1 MTGRPTRPSLPAT
14 ALAEQVPEDRV
25 MDPGIRPLWAGMPA
39 VTGPVHAVRCAP
51 GDNLM
56 MHAAVYRTAPG
67 SVIVVDAGGS
77 APAVAGGNVC
87 AVAQRRGIAG
97 FVVDGN
103 IRDVAEARELGFP
116 IFARGVFPKPGTKK
130 GAVSQEDVRVGG
142 VAVRTGDVIVADEEG
157 VVVVP
162 ADAAEEAFA
171 AAQAKAATEGAMSL
185 DEWEADHRRKVEAG
199 LAANEDTEPLP
210 R

>member
-56 MHAAVYRTAPG
+56 MHAAVYRAAPG

-77 APAVAGGNVC
+77 AGPDEGRC
-87 AVAQRRGIAG
+87 E
-97 FVVDGN
+97 D
-103 IRDVAEARELGFP
+103 EAHDCERH
-116 IFARGVFPKPGTKK
+116 
-130 GAVSQEDVRVGG
+130 D
-142 VAVRTGDVIVADEEG
+142 RTGNGPMESTTRRPPTRRRWTTTSSALATCARTASRLIPASAPSASSRLG
-157 VVVVP
+157 TSAARLAWRVP
-162 ADAAEEAFA
+162 
-171 AAQAKAATEGAMSL
+171 QPPS
-185 DEWEADHRRKVEAG
+185 
-199 LAANEDTEPLP
+199 
-210 R
+210 